1 MGLCGHSISPVTGNQ
16 RFRVVA
22 DTHAKYLWQ
31 MQISHFVIL
40 VKRLCWG
47 GASAR
52 TSHSCC
58 LVLDQHWCVVQ
69 FFLTAPALLAVP
81 FTQLQILKLM
91 TSVSVL
97 ALRQIRGHS
106 LNCLAMR
113 DHLLTPQHLRDLL
126 QTVLGLTSQLQLHAK

>member
-1 MGLCGHSISPVTGNQ
+1 
-16 RFRVVA
+16 
-22 DTHAKYLWQ
+22 
-31 MQISHFVIL
+31 MQTLRFVIL
-40 VKRLCWG
+40 VKQLCWG

-52 TSHSCC
+52 TLRSCC
-58 LVLDQHWCVVQ
+58 LVLDQRWCVVQ

-106 LNCLAMR
+106 LNYLVM
-113 DHLLTPQHLRDLL
+113 
-126 QTVLGLTSQLQLHAK
+126 LGLLRTQQLLPAWRPMVPVSMSQLQLHAK